1 MSQKIQRFWLTRFR
15 RLPQSAA
22 RQMRTQFHRVPQK
35 VRFFLIALALAILTT
50 IFSSHFP
57 LSVVPAYHAGEL
69 ADSDVV
75 IPANLLSGDDAR
87 GLILPEQFK
96 RNPILVH
103 AGEIVTPEKVPVI
116 ESIRAFQLAQRNPKR
131 LLGLLALVG
140 LMFFALYKS
149 ATTSRS
155 SRLGPR
161 TAFWVAASALMI
173 QAMIVRVGMFG
184 AAVLGTRPETL
195 GFGGIFEFGFAVPF
209 ATCALVLSLLVGSQ
223 VALVAGLISAILV
236 GFVAPNGMA
245 FVAFALGSS
254 VTAIYS
260 VQRYR
265 TRNAVII
272 ASTAVGGINLLMSL
286 AAMLIAEQYWDSQRV
301 VGGLIASAV
310 GALLTAGAASFA
322 IPIYESA
329 FDILTDMKLLELS
342 NADNPLLQ
350 QLAIRTPGTNHH
362 SYMVAML
369 AEEAA
374 KAIGA
379 NALLARTGCLY
390 HDIGKLSAPTMYIEN
405 QKGGPNP
412 HDTRPPISSARIIA
426 NHVKRGVEMAREAN
440 LPSQIIDFIPQHHGT
455 RVLAYFYHKAK
466 ALAETRGE
474 TVNIDDFRY
483 PGPKPQTKEAVILM
497 LADGAEASVRSL
509 DEQTPENIRAI
520 VKKICDTVI
529 ADGQFDE
536 SDITMRELMI
546 IRESLINTLINVY
559 HERISYPGFNP
570 VSEKAAT
577 PEKQMPQADA
587 APARSAIYEPPTPQ
601 VKAQSQP

>member
-1 MSQKIQRFWLTRFR
+1 MTKKIQRLWLTRLQRF
-15 RLPQSAA
+15 PQSAA
-22 RQMRTQFHRVPQK
+22 QRISTLFHRIPQK
-35 VRFFLIALALAILTT
+35 IRFALVAAVFAVVTALSA
-50 IFSSHFP
+50 SHFP
-57 LSVVPAYHAGEL
+57 LSVVPLYRAGDVAE
-69 ADSDVV
+69 SDVV
-75 IPANLLSGDDAR
+75 IPANLMSGDDAR
-87 GLILPEQFK
+87 GVNLPAHFR
-96 RNPILVH
+96 RNPILLHV
-103 AGEIVTPEKVPVI
+103 GEVVTQDKVPVI
-116 ESIRAFQLAQRNPKR
+116 ESIRDFQLTQRNPKR
-131 LLGLLALVG
+131 LMGLLALIG
-140 LMFFALYKS
+140 LMFFALYK
-149 ATTSRS
+149 AALTSQS

-173 QAMIVRVGMFG
+173 QTLLVRLGMFG
-184 AAVLGTRPETL
+184 AAVLGTRPEAL

-209 ATCALVLSLLVGSQ
+209 ATCALVLSLLIGSQ
-223 VALVAGLISAILV
+223 VALVAGLMSAILV

-286 AAMLIAEQYWDSQRV
+286 AAMLIAEQHWDPQRAI
-301 VGGLIASAV
+301 GGLLASAV

-362 SYMVAML
+362 SYMVAVL

-390 HDIGKLSAPTMYIEN
+390 HDIGKLAAPNMYIEN

-426 NHVKRGVEMAREAN
+426 NHVKRGIEMAREAN
-440 LPSQIIDFIPQHHGT
+440 LPCQIIDFIPQHHGT

-466 ALAETRGE
+466 AQAETRGE

-509 DEQTPENIRAI
+509 EEQSPENIRAI
-520 VKKICDTVI
+520 VKKIVDTVVS
-529 ADGQFDE
+529 DGQFDE
-536 SDITMRELMI
+536 SNITMRELTT
-546 IRESLINTLINVY
+546 IRESLINTLNNVY

-570 VSEKAAT
+570 PSTKIADN
-577 PEKQMPQADA
+577 EKQMPETGSPDGPAGESTRA
-587 APARSAIYEPPTPQ
+587 AVA
-601 VKAQSQP
+601 K

>member
-1 MSQKIQRFWLTRFR
+1 MSTLFHRIPQKIRFAMIATVFALVTAI
-15 RLPQSAA
+15 SA
-22 RQMRTQFHRVPQK
+22 
-35 VRFFLIALALAILTT
+35 
-50 IFSSHFP
+50 SHFP
-57 LSVVPAYHAGEL
+57 LSIVPLYRTGDVVE
-69 ADSDVV
+69 SDVV
-75 IPANLLSGDDAR
+75 IPANLMSGNDPRTVSVPA
-87 GLILPEQFK
+87 QFK
-96 RNPILVH
+96 RNPILLH

-116 ESIRAFQLAQRNPKR
+116 EAIRSFQLAQRNPKR
-131 LLGLLALVG
+131 LLGLLALIG
-140 LMFFALYKS
+140 LMFFGLYK
-149 ATTSRS
+149 AALTSQS

-161 TAFWVAASALMI
+161 TAFWVSTSALMI
-173 QAMIVRVGMFG
+173 QTLLVRLGMFG

-223 VALVAGLISAILV
+223 VALVAGLMSTILV
-236 GFVAPNGMA
+236 GFIAPNGMA

-254 VTAIYS
+254 VIAIYS

-265 TRNAVII
+265 TRNAVIL
-272 ASTAVGGINLLMSL
+272 ASASVGAVNLLMSL
-286 AAMLIAEQYWDSQRV
+286 AAMLIAEQHWDSQKAL
-301 VGGLIASAV
+301 GGLVATLV

-342 NADNPLLQ
+342 NADNPLLR

-362 SYMVAML
+362 SYMVAVL

-390 HDIGKLSAPTMYIEN
+390 HDIGKLAAPNMYIEN

-412 HDTRPPISSARIIA
+412 HDTRPAISSARIIA
-426 NHVKRGVEMAREAN
+426 NHVKKGIEMAREAN

-466 ALAETRGE
+466 AQAEARGE
-474 TVNIDDFRY
+474 TVNIEDFRY
-483 PGPKPQTKEAVILM
+483 PGPKPQTREAVILM
-497 LADGAEASVRSL
+497 LADGSEASVRSL
-509 DEQTPENIRAI
+509 EEQSPENIRAI
-520 VKKICDTVI
+520 VKKIVDTVVS
-529 ADGQFDE
+529 DGQFDE
-536 SDITMRELMI
+536 SNITMRELTI
-546 IRESLINTLINVY
+546 IRESLINTLNNVY

-570 VSEKAAT
+570 PSEKASSG
-577 PEKQMPQADA
+577 EKQIAEAGVQDTGTASA
-587 APARSAIYEPPTPQ
+587 AVA
-601 VKAQSQP
+601 K

>member
-1 MSQKIQRFWLTRFR
+1 MNKKIQRLWLSRLQRF
-15 RLPQSAA
+15 PQSAA
-22 RQMRTQFHRVPQK
+22 QRMSTLFHRIPQK
-35 VRFFLIALALAILTT
+35 IRFAMIATVFALVTAI
-50 IFSSHFP
+50 SASHFP
-57 LSVVPAYHAGEL
+57 LSIVPLYRTGDVVE
-69 ADSDVV
+69 SDVV
-75 IPANLLSGDDAR
+75 IPANLMSGNDPRTVSVPA
-87 GLILPEQFK
+87 QFK
-96 RNPILVH
+96 RNPILLH

-116 ESIRAFQLAQRNPKR
+116 EAIRSFQLAQRNPKR
-131 LLGLLALVG
+131 LLGLLALIG
-140 LMFFALYKS
+140 LMFFGLYK
-149 ATTSRS
+149 AALTSQS

-161 TAFWVAASALMI
+161 TAFWVSTSALMI
-173 QAMIVRVGMFG
+173 QTLLVRLGMFG

-223 VALVAGLISAILV
+223 VALVAGLMSTILV
-236 GFVAPNGMA
+236 GFIAPNGMA

-254 VTAIYS
+254 VIAIYS

-265 TRNAVII
+265 TRNAVIL
-272 ASTAVGGINLLMSL
+272 ASASVGAVNLLMSL
-286 AAMLIAEQYWDSQRV
+286 AAMLIAEQHWDSQKAL
-301 VGGLIASAV
+301 GGLVATLV

-342 NADNPLLQ
+342 NADNPLLR

-362 SYMVAML
+362 SYMVAVL

-390 HDIGKLSAPTMYIEN
+390 HDIGKLAAPNMYIEN

-412 HDTRPPISSARIIA
+412 HDTRPAISSARIIA
-426 NHVKRGVEMAREAN
+426 NHVKKGIEMAREAN

-466 ALAETRGE
+466 AQAEARGE
-474 TVNIDDFRY
+474 TVNIEDFRY
-483 PGPKPQTKEAVILM
+483 PGPKPQTREAVILM
-497 LADGAEASVRSL
+497 LADGSEASVRSL
-509 DEQTPENIRAI
+509 EEQSPENIRAI
-520 VKKICDTVI
+520 VKKIVDTVVS
-529 ADGQFDE
+529 DGQFDE
-536 SDITMRELMI
+536 SNITMRELTI
-546 IRESLINTLINVY
+546 IRESLINTLNNVY

-570 VSEKAAT
+570 PSEKASSG
-577 PEKQMPQADA
+577 EKQIAEAGVQDTGTASA
-587 APARSAIYEPPTPQ
+587 AVA
-601 VKAQSQP
+601 K